1 MSDLVIQGLNKRFG
15 EKRVLEA
22 YSATIRAGRVTCVM
36 GPSGCGKTT
45 LLHILMGLEQADSGT
60 ITGLPERISA
70 VFQEDRLCEDFSAV
84 SNIRLVTGKT
94 VSEDEIMQCL
104 SAFGLAGSEQVPVRE
119 LSGGMKRR
127 VAIARAV
134 LAEGELLILDEPFK
148 GLDEAVKEKAIALFR
163 QSARQALVLFSTHD
177 RGEAV
182 NLADQVLLLSGP
194 PLRIERV
201 FSGEEDFPLEKA
213 TDRE

>member
-22 YSATIRAGRVTCVM
+22 YSATIRAGRVSCVM

-104 SAFGLAGSEQVPVRE
+104 SALGLAGSEQVPVRE

-148 GLDEAVKEKAIALFR
+148 GLDEVTREAVATEMKRRIAGR
-163 QSARQALVLFSTHD
+163 TVLMVTHD
-177 RGEAV
+177 PAEAV
-182 NLADQVLLLSGP
+182 LMDADVLEMRMIS
-194 PLRIERV
+194 
-201 FSGEEDFPLEKA
+201 
-213 TDRE
+213 

>member
-22 YSATIRAGRVTCVM
+22 YSATIRAERVTCVM

-148 GLDEAVKEKAIALFR
+148 GLDEATREAVATEMKRRIAGR
-163 QSARQALVLFSTHD
+163 TVLMVTHD
-177 RGEAV
+177 PAEAV
-182 NLADQVLLLSGP
+182 LMDADVLEMRMIS
-194 PLRIERV
+194 
-201 FSGEEDFPLEKA
+201 
-213 TDRE
+213 

>member
-22 YSATIRAGRVTCVM
+22 YSATIRAERVTCVM

-45 LLHILMGLEQADSGT
+45 LLHILMGLEKADSGT
-60 ITGLPERISA
+60 ITGLPARISA

-148 GLDEAVKEKAIALFR
+148 GLDEATREAVATEMKRRIAGRTVFM
-163 QSARQALVLFSTHD
+163 VTHD
-177 RGEAV
+177 PAEAV
-182 NLADQVLLLSGP
+182 LMDADVL
-194 PLRIERV
+194 EMRV
-201 FSGEEDFPLEKA
+201 IS
-213 TDRE
+213 

>member
-148 GLDEAVKEKAIALFR
+148 GLDEATREAVATEMKRRIAGR
-163 QSARQALVLFSTHD
+163 TVLMVTHD
-177 RGEAV
+177 PAEAV
-182 NLADQVLLLSGP
+182 LMDADVLEMRMIS
-194 PLRIERV
+194 
-201 FSGEEDFPLEKA
+201 
-213 TDRE
+213 